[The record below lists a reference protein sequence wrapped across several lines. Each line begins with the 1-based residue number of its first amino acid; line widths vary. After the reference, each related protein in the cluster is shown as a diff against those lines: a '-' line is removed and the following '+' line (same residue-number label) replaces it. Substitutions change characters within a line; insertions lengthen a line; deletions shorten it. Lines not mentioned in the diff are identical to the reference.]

1 MIKIL
6 LVFLLIFT
14 STFASSEI
22 YFLPKEAKQSRDK
35 IITIIDDSK
44 SSIDLA
50 MYNLSYK
57 KLINSLINASKRG
70 VSVKIYLDK
79 AKFKKSDKINKI
91 LKKSGIKYKI
101 LDKKNHLKLL
111 LVDKKI
117 AVFGTANWTKE
128 SFGDNYELI
137 FLTSKKNEI
146 EKIKT
151 IFSSLEKNY

>member
-6 LVFLLIFT
+6 LVLFLLFST
-14 STFASSEI
+14 SFASSEI
-22 YFLPKEAKQSRDK
+22 YFLPKEAKKSRDK
-35 IITIIDDSK
+35 IISLIDNSK

-57 KLINSLINASKRG
+57 KLINSLIDASKRG
-70 VSVKIYLDK
+70 VNVKIYLDK
-79 AKFKKSDKINKI
+79 AKIKKSDKINKLI
-91 LKKSGIKYKI
+91 KKSGIEYKI
-101 LDKKNHLKLL
+101 LEKKNHLKLL
-111 LVDKKI
+111 MVDKKI
-117 AVFGTANWTKE
+117 AIFGTANWTKE

-146 EKIKT
+146 EKIKA

>member
-6 LVFLLIFT
+6 LVFLLVF
-14 STFASSEI
+14 SFSFASSEI
-22 YFLPKEAKQSRDK
+22 YFLPKEAKKSRDK
-35 IITIIDDSK
+35 IISLIENSK

-70 VSVKIYLDK
+70 VNVKIYLDE
-79 AKFKKSDKINKI
+79 ARFKKSDKINKI
-91 LKKSGIKYKI
+91 LKKSGIEYKI
-101 LDKKNHLKLL
+101 LDRKNHLKLL
-111 LVDKKI
+111 MVDSKFV
-117 AVFGTANWTKE
+117 VFGTANWTKE
-128 SFGDNYELI
+128 SFEDNYELI
-137 FLTSKKNEI
+137 FLTSEKNEI